1 MSVGTWLLGDRD
13 VGWSVESL
21 SHIEEELGEEEDI
34 DEEDDGDEEDEEEED
49 MVRFGSAVVR
59 I

>member
-1 MSVGTWLLGDRD
+1 M
-13 VGWSVESL
+13 GWSVESL

-34 DEEDDGDEEDEEEED
+34 DEEDGGDEEKEEEED